1 MGSRRRGSASS
12 TLPGKRKME
21 IHLALLMLLAT
32 GVLAQDDDAAA
43 QPVCDKD
50 CEESWQYV
58 EFLKNDINGNITEIL
73 TNFKTTQD
81 GDKAVTKTMEKVMEV
96 RESILTRIKDIRKE
110 EIEVC
115 FGHNVKQEEK
125 LSEFRMD
132 IMAILLKLVDL
143 DANSVAS
150 LREVGDAL
158 IAFRLKISTEVMRI
172 LMLPAP
178 CNSRPPPNT
187 KCPECDALE
196 KLKTTLEKVRE
207 CATDKK
213 DDDAAAD
220 DAADDAAAADGGD
233 DGGADGGAECM
244 EPPMFAMELIGAN
257 GDLDDA
263 IADLYTEII
272 ESTDETVRTESLD
285 MLTMLKEQRE
295 KIDVHISNL
304 LEEDD
309 PEKIKK
315 YVTSTMRGDI
325 LNIKIEDCLEANY
338 KGTSPP
344 CESCGADK
352 VDEMREKMREYSAN
366 LDSQREDE
374 DKKEF
379 IREDLI
385 TYINRLNGRS
395 SALLRE
401 KVNKGELGECEQ
413 EELKVIDDCKG
424 LMWMLVNTTIFES
437 VESVTAMVSVMDDEL
452 KAKRGDYCNTS
463 DDPPA
468 PPTTN
473 CDWEEYE
480 NSKDYLSEVDKVIQD
495 GLFKKADKTTTLLGF
510 VEIQSMF
517 DTRVK
522 KLFEEEVR
530 CPKELD
536 QIKKKYMVILNKC
549 MIEFM
554 KPSVDFSTMS
564 RFQRISC
571 IKELRNELEDRI

>member
-1 MGSRRRGSASS
+1 MG
-12 TLPGKRKME
+12 
-21 IHLALLMLLAT
+21 
-32 GVLAQDDDAAA
+32 
-43 QPVCDKD
+43 
-50 CEESWQYV
+50 
-58 EFLKNDINGNITEIL
+58 
-73 TNFKTTQD
+73 
-81 GDKAVTKTMEKVMEV
+81 
-96 RESILTRIKDIRKE
+96 
-110 EIEVC
+110 
-115 FGHNVKQEEK
+115 NVKQEEK

-220 DAADDAAAADGGD
+220 DAADDAAADGGD

-325 LNIKIEDCLEANY
+325 LNIKIKYEDC
-338 KGTSPP
+338 SPASP
-344 CESCGADK
+344 C
-352 VDEMREKMREYSAN
+352 
-366 LDSQREDE
+366 
-374 DKKEF
+374 
-379 IREDLI
+379 
-385 TYINRLNGRS
+385 
-395 SALLRE
+395 AL
-401 KVNKGELGECEQ
+401 
-413 EELKVIDDCKG
+413 
-424 LMWMLVNTTIFES
+424 
-437 VESVTAMVSVMDDEL
+437 
-452 KAKRGDYCNTS
+452 
-463 DDPPA
+463 
-468 PPTTN
+468 
-473 CDWEEYE
+473 
-480 NSKDYLSEVDKVIQD
+480 
-495 GLFKKADKTTTLLGF
+495 
-510 VEIQSMF
+510 
-517 DTRVK
+517 
-522 KLFEEEVR
+522 
-530 CPKELD
+530 
-536 QIKKKYMVILNKC
+536 
-549 MIEFM
+549 
-554 KPSVDFSTMS
+554 
-564 RFQRISC
+564 
-571 IKELRNELEDRI
+571 

>member
-220 DAADDAAAADGGD
+220 DAADDAAAD
-233 DGGADGGAECM
+233 DAAADGGAECM
-244 EPPMFAMELIGAN
+244 EPPMFAMELITTN
-257 GDLDDA
+257 GKLDED
-263 IADLYTEII
+263 IALLYTQII
-272 ESTDETVRTESLD
+272 ESTNETVRTESLD

-295 KIDVHISNL
+295 KIDV
-304 LEEDD
+304 
-309 PEKIKK
+309 
-315 YVTSTMRGDI
+315 DI
-325 LNIKIEDCLEANY
+325 INIKIKFEDCLEKNC
-338 KGTSPP
+338 KGTSVP

-352 VDEMREKMREYSAN
+352 VDEMRAKMTDYTAN
-366 LDSQREDE
+366 LNSQKEDE
-374 DKKEF
+374 DKKEY

-385 TYINRLNGRS
+385 NYINKLNQDSRK
-395 SALLRE
+395 LLTK
-401 KVNKGELGECEQ
+401 KVTDGELDKCEK
-413 EELKVIDDCKG
+413 EELKVIEDCKG
-424 LMWMLVNTTIFES
+424 PMWMLVNTTIFETLEN
-437 VESVTAMVSVMDDEL
+437 VAGMVSVMDDEL
-452 KAKRGDYCNTS
+452 KNKRGDYCNN
-463 DDPPA
+463 DDTPP
-468 PPTTN
+468 PPSTTN
-473 CDWEEYE
+473 CEWEEYE
-480 NSKDYLSEVDKVIQD
+480 NTKTYLVEVDKTIQEN
-495 GLFKKADKTTTLLGF
+495 LFKAADSPDAKRDTLLGF
-510 VEIQSMF
+510 VQIQSQF
-517 DTRVK
+517 DARVK
-522 KLFEEEVR
+522 KLFEDEVR
-530 CPKELD
+530 CPEELE
-536 QIKKKYMVILNKC
+536 QIKKTYMVILNKC
-549 MIEFM
+549 MVEFM
-554 KPSVDFSTMS
+554 RPSVDFSTMS

-571 IKELRNELEDRI
+571 IKELRNELEDRTAKLLQFELNDSLSAIKDPGSA